1 MLYTTDGGYVRTR
14 LGPYTLGQTV
24 TILCEVVG
32 GKPSPV
38 VTWWRDMVMV
48 DDTAEDITEYKVTN
62 SFTISNLTRSDLHSI
77 LTCQASNPV
86 TPTPVTTSARLDMTC
101 KSQSEITSF

>member
-1 MLYTTDGGYVRTR
+1 MQKQYLFLQMWPFPWAYF
-14 LGPYTLGQTV
+14 V

-62 SFTISNLTRSDLHSI
+62 SLTISNLTRSDLHSI

-101 KSQSEITSF
+101 KSQSEKRRFK